1 MTRDDM
7 LKKAEELGILNIEAY
22 GDLTDE
28 VLEEAINIV
37 KEQNSE
43 LDFEAISKRADNA
56 EKQCAR

>member
-28 VLEEAINIV
+28 LLEEAISIV
-37 KEQNSE
+37 EEQNSE

-56 EKQCAR
+56 EKQYAR

>member
-28 VLEEAINIV
+28 LLEEAINIV
-37 KEQNSE
+37 KEQNNE
-43 LDFEAISKRADNA
+43 LDFEAISKRADDA
-56 EKQCAR
+56 EKRYAR

>member
-22 GDLTDE
+22 GDLTE
-28 VLEEAINIV
+28 ELLEEAINIV
-37 KEQNSE
+37 KEQNNE

-56 EKQCAR
+56 EKQYAR

>member
-28 VLEEAINIV
+28 LLEEAINIV

-56 EKQCAR
+56 EKQYAR